1 MPEGSSTRAFDPA
14 SFARRYR
21 IREIP
26 ELGVPEG
33 SLTYWGEAGR
43 AWLPHPVD
51 EIIGAGGLQG
61 FLFTGPAGTGKYTT
75 AMQLAGILL
84 DRGWKAYYLT
94 ADVFDPLGE
103 TERESAFEE
112 LLGAQ
117 EAVAGAETGHVV
129 LLHFPEDAAR
139 KRKLQLALTSA
150 METCESLEC
159 KSFLFVITGKPSC
172 IREKLLRKL
181 TYCEFTL
188 PDEEERERYL
198 RTAFEAVFRYSGK
211 GGAAAEQAGRTK
223 LVRETEGFSY
233 TQLRQLILFALQ
245 RVKRRTI
252 DRIGYDPDKV
262 REEMTKADYFVLEA
276 QELEAITRHV
286 RRIYADGTGSVQAGI
301 SIPAA
306 AAAAAA
312 GGAPAK
318 GAAGMPG
325 APAGQGSLQGRLAFG
340 QGSDL
345 QKAYEK
351 AVKIGDM
358 LSQMGI

>member
-1 MPEGSSTRAFDPA
+1 M
-14 SFARRYR
+14 
-21 IREIP
+21 
-26 ELGVPEG
+26 PEG

-51 EIIGAGGLQG
+51 EIIGAGDLQG

-94 ADVFDPLGE
+94 ADVFDSLGE
-103 TERESAFEE
+103 TERETAFEE

-117 EAVAGAETGHVV
+117 EAVTGEGTGHVV

-139 KRKLQLALTSA
+139 RRKLQLALTSA

-159 KSFLFVITGKPSC
+159 KAFLFVITGKPSC

-188 PDEEERERYL
+188 PDEEEREHYL

-211 GGAAAEQAGRTK
+211 GGAAAEQAGRRK
-223 LVRETEGFSY
+223 LVQETEGFSY

-245 RVKRRTI
+245 HVKRRTI
-252 DRIGYDPDKV
+252 DRIGYDPEKV
-262 REEMTKADYFVLEA
+262 QEEMTSADFFVLAPE
-276 QELEAITRHV
+276 ELEAITRHV
-286 RRIYADGTGSVQAGI
+286 RRSYTDSPVLVQTG
-301 SIPAA
+301 
-306 AAAAAA
+306 A
-312 GGAPAK
+312 GGPAFGP
-318 GAAGMPG
+318 GAAGSGGPLQTAAGLPG
-325 APAGQGSLQGRLAFG
+325 ASSGQGSLRERPSFS
-340 QGSDL
+340 QGSEL

-358 LSQMGI
+358 LSEMGI

>member
-1 MPEGSSTRAFDPA
+1 MPETSGVRAFDPA

-51 EIIGAGGLQG
+51 DMIGAGGLQG
-61 FLFTGPAGTGKYTT
+61 FLFAGPSGTGKYTT
-75 AMQLAGILL
+75 AMQLTGILL

-94 ADVFDPLGE
+94 GDAFDSLDE
-103 TERESAFEE
+103 TGRESAFEE

-117 EAVAGAETGHVV
+117 EAVSGEGTGHVV
-129 LLHFPEDAAR
+129 ILHFPEDAAR
-139 KRKLQLALTSA
+139 KRKLQLALVSA

-159 KSFLFVITGKPSC
+159 EAFLFVITGKPSL

-181 TYCEFTL
+181 TYCEFRL
-188 PDEEERERYL
+188 PDQEERERYL
-198 RTAFEAVFRYSGK
+198 RSAFEAVFRYSGK
-211 GGAAAEQAGRTK
+211 GSAAAEQAGRAK
-223 LVRETEGFSY
+223 LVSATEGFSY

-252 DRIGYDPDKV
+252 DRIGYDPEKV
-262 REEMTKADYFVLEA
+262 REEMQKAEFFVLE
-276 QELEAITRHV
+276 QKELEAITEHV
-286 RRIYADGTGSVQAGI
+286 RQTYTDRT
-301 SIPAA
+301 
-306 AAAAAA
+306 
-312 GGAPAK
+312 
-318 GAAGMPG
+318 GAAFADLGG
-325 APAGQGSLQGRLAFG
+325 LKVPAGAAEPGRGAGTPARPENARERLSFG
-340 QGSDL
+340 AGSDL